1 MMNREIKIILLL
13 IIINL
18 LNAQGYGLRDCIDIA
33 LEGKTTI
40 HSSELEVLSAEQGLK
55 GSYSGLLPSINAST
69 NSSRTQFPESSN
81 TTFVYSDSTLD
92 AKTITTDHY
101 NNLSAAITLNQTIYD
116 GGRSVNQIK
125 QAKSQLEIAK
135 LGHRN
140 VKIQVI
146 QKVIESY
153 YGLLKAQQ
161 LHQVSIK
168 NLEMSNQQIFLVKKQ
183 YDLGVVK
190 KTDLLKAEVALGQAK
205 VELLSRKTNLE
216 NMRRVLFNDMGLQD
230 FGQDITATEEDWIA
244 PVIPNSSDIL
254 NQLKKQNP
262 SLLISNERIF
272 LAEIAY
278 KMSRGMRLPNLNSSL
293 SYSANGE
300 NSTELM
306 DAIKEDWSLGM
317 NISFNIPIY
326 TGNTL
331 NTQQFQAKIN
341 KDKYGYDYITLLNDL
356 RVQGEL
362 IRKTLENYSEIIPIN
377 KAVVAAAE
385 EDLKL
390 VRERYSLGSAT
401 ILEVLDAQV
410 SLIRANST
418 LINTIHDARV
428 QEANLKSLLGT
439 LDIEY
444 QIKEN

>member
-1 MMNREIKIILLL
+1 MKITLSLSL
-13 IIINL
+13 TFLTL
-18 LNAQGYGLRDCIDIA
+18 LNAQGYGLEDCIEIA
-33 LEGKTTI
+33 LGGKTTI
-40 HSSELEVLSAEQGLK
+40 HSSELGVVSAEHGLK
-55 GSYSGLLPSINAST
+55 GSYSGFLPAINAST

-81 TTFVYSDSTLD
+81 TTYIYSDSTLD
-92 AKTITTDHY
+92 AITTTTDHY
-101 NNLSAAITLNQTIYD
+101 NNLSAAITLNQTLYN

-140 VKIQVI
+140 IKIQVI

-153 YGLLKAQQ
+153 YGLLKSQQ
-161 LHQVSIK
+161 LHEVAIK
-168 NLEMSNQQIFLVKKQ
+168 NLEMSNQQVVLVKKQ

-190 KTDLLKAEVALGQAK
+190 RTDLLKADVAQGQAK

-216 NMRRVLFNDMGLQD
+216 NARRVLFNDMGLQD
-230 FGQDITATEEDWIA
+230 FGQDITAIEKEWIV
-244 PVIPNSSDIL
+244 PVIPNSADIL

-262 SLLISNERIF
+262 SLLISNERINSG
-272 LAEIAY
+272 EVAY
-278 KMSRGMRLPNLNSSL
+278 KMAKGMRLPHLNSSL

-317 NISFNIPIY
+317 SISLNIPIY
-326 TGNTL
+326 NGNTL
-331 NTQQFQAKIN
+331 ATQQVQAKLN
-341 KDKYGYDYITLLNDL
+341 KDKYEYDYITLLNDL

-362 IRKTLENYSEIIPIN
+362 ISKTLENYSEIIPIN
-377 KAVVAAAE
+377 KAVVSSAE

-444 QIKEN
+444 QIKENQ